1 LIEVSDLVKVY
12 RNNRENVR
20 AVDGI
25 TFSVFQ
31 RDFVLV
37 VGRSG
42 SGKTTLLSM
51 IGGLI
56 HPTNGVVRLNNKNLW
71 SLSDIELSQVRGK
84 DIGFVFQFSGLLP
97 ALTALENVML
107 PSLFVKKREN
117 VKRNAYELLRAVG
130 LGSKTRSHPS
140 ALSGGEQKRVAVAR
154 ALINDPFII
163 LADEPTGDLDIETEA
178 EIMELFRRINQQ
190 GKTILMVSHNPEL
203 SNYASGVIKME
214 KGKIG
219 GLETIGSQ

>member
-1 LIEVSDLVKVY
+1 MIEVSDLVKVY

-20 AVDGI
+20 AVDGV
-25 TFSVFQ
+25 TFSVSPGEFI
-31 RDFVLV
+31 LA

-51 IGGLI
+51 IGGLT
-56 HPTNGVVRLNNKNLW
+56 HPTSGVVKLNGKNLW
-71 SLSDIELSQVRGK
+71 SLSDLALSHIRGK

-97 ALTALENVML
+97 TLTALENVML
-107 PSLFVKKREN
+107 PSLFVTKREN
-117 VKRNAYELLRAVG
+117 VKKTAYQLLKAVG
-130 LGSKTRSHPS
+130 LDSKTHSHPS
-140 ALSGGEQKRVAVAR
+140 ELSGGEQKRVAVVR
-154 ALINDPFII
+154 ALINDPLLI

-203 SNYASGVIKME
+203 SSYASRVIKME

-219 GLETIGSQ
+219 VLKTAGSQ